1 MWPEVLPA
9 FGIIVGCI
17 TVTGLALKY
26 LDRYEHSG
34 KVSLCSMCVVFNGVL
49 YLERYCT
56 FSPILQPGRYRVD
69 EWDLRMM
76 QRDKR
81 ITGSEDKQRV

>member
-17 TVTGLALKY
+17 TATGLALKY

-34 KVSLCSMCVVFNGVL
+34 KVSVYMCCVEWWALIGTLLHSSMYSQGDTEWMNG
-49 YLERYCT
+49 T
-56 FSPILQPGRYRVD
+56 FV
-69 EWDLRMM
+69 
-76 QRDKR
+76 
-81 ITGSEDKQRV
+81 